1 MKKDVYISIKG
12 SQDYGEDKDAMEL
25 TTAGKFYDKDGK
37 YYLSYAE
44 GDLSGMEKCNTTL
57 KISPDGI
64 VTMMRHGQT
73 NTHMIFEKG
82 KCHIGHYETPY
93 GDFTISVTAKDIS
106 VSTVSPEFITSLW
119 IQEYISFP
127 SKSQTDTFVPIISPK
142 PLFV

>member
-12 SQDYGEDKDAMEL
+12 SQDYGDDKNGMEI
-25 TTAGKFYDKDGK
+25 TTAGTFYDKDGK

-44 GDLSGMEKCNTTL
+44 GDFSGLEKCKTTL
-57 KISPDGI
+57 KISPDGV

-93 GDFTISVTAKDIS
+93 GDFTISVTANDIN
-106 VSTVSPEFITSLW
+106 VSLDEHGGNIDIDYIMDINNISRSRNGISLTVRA
-119 IQEYISFP
+119 
-127 SKSQTDTFVPIISPK
+127 
-142 PLFV
+142 

>member
-12 SQDYGEDKDAMEL
+12 SQDYGDDKNGMEI
-25 TTAGKFYDKDGK
+25 TTAGTFYDKDGK

-44 GDLSGMEKCNTTL
+44 GDFSGMEKCKTTL
-57 KISPDGI
+57 KVSPDGI

-93 GDFTISVTAKDIS
+93 GDFTISVTANDIN
-106 VSTVSPEFITSLW
+106 VSLDEHGGNIDIDYIMDINSIARSRNGISLTVRG
-119 IQEYISFP
+119 
-127 SKSQTDTFVPIISPK
+127 
-142 PLFV
+142 

>member
-93 GDFTISVTAKDIS
+93 GDFTISVTANDIN
-106 VSTVSPEFITSLW
+106 VSLDENGGNIDIDYIMDINNVARSRNGISLTVRA
-119 IQEYISFP
+119 
-127 SKSQTDTFVPIISPK
+127 
-142 PLFV
+142 

>member
-12 SQDYGEDKDAMEL
+12 SQDYGDDKNGMEI

-44 GDLSGMEKCNTTL
+44 GDFSGMEKCNTTL

-93 GDFTISVTAKDIS
+93 GDFTISVTANDINVALDENGGNIDIDYIMDINNIS
-106 VSTVSPEFITSLW
+106 RSRNGISLTVRA
-119 IQEYISFP
+119 
-127 SKSQTDTFVPIISPK
+127 
-142 PLFV
+142 

>member
-12 SQDYGEDKDAMEL
+12 SQDYGDDKNGMEI
-25 TTAGKFYDKDGK
+25 TTAGTFYDKDGK

-44 GDLSGMEKCNTTL
+44 GDFSGMEKCNTTL

-93 GDFTISVTAKDIS
+93 GDFTISVTANDINVYLDENGGNIDIDYIMDINNIS
-106 VSTVSPEFITSLW
+106 RSRNGISLTVRA
-119 IQEYISFP
+119 
-127 SKSQTDTFVPIISPK
+127 
-142 PLFV
+142 

>member
-12 SQDYGEDKDAMEL
+12 SQDYGDDKNGMEL

-44 GDLSGMEKCNTTL
+44 GDFSGMEKCNTTL
-57 KISPDGI
+57 KISPDGT

-73 NTHMIFEKG
+73 TTHMIFEKG

-93 GDFTISVTAKDIS
+93 GDFTISVTANDIN
-106 VSTVSPEFITSLW
+106 VSLDENGGNIDIDYIMDINNVSRSRNGISLTVRA
-119 IQEYISFP
+119 
-127 SKSQTDTFVPIISPK
+127 
-142 PLFV
+142 

>member
-12 SQDYGEDKDAMEL
+12 SQDYGSDKDAMEL

-37 YYLSYAE
+37 FYLSYAE
-44 GDLSGMEKCNTTL
+44 GDLSGMEKCHTTL

-93 GDFTISVTAKDIS
+93 GDFTISVTANDIS
-106 VSTVSPEFITSLW
+106 VSLDENGGNIDIDYIMDINNVARSRNGISLTVRA
-119 IQEYISFP
+119 
-127 SKSQTDTFVPIISPK
+127 
-142 PLFV
+142 

>member
-12 SQDYGEDKDAMEL
+12 SQEYEDDQNKMEV

-37 YYLSYAE
+37 YYVSYVE
-44 GDLSGMEKCNTTL
+44 GELAGLEKCNTTI
-57 KISPDGI
+57 KVSPDGI

-93 GDFTISVTAKDIS
+93 GDFTISVTANDIN
-106 VSTVSPEFITSLW
+106 VSLDENGGSIDIDYMMDINNVARSRNGISLK
-119 IQEYISFP
+119 IRA
-127 SKSQTDTFVPIISPK
+127 
-142 PLFV
+142 

>member
-12 SQDYGEDKDAMEL
+12 SQDYGADKDAMEL

-44 GDLSGMEKCNTTL
+44 GDLSGMEKCHTTL

-93 GDFTISVTAKDIS
+93 GDFTISVTANDIS
-106 VSTVSPEFITSLW
+106 VSLDENGGNIDIDYIMDINNVARSSNGISLTVRA
-119 IQEYISFP
+119 
-127 SKSQTDTFVPIISPK
+127 
-142 PLFV
+142 